1 MSQKNLQKIQPDAEL
16 HQMLQSITESEK
28 EEFIELIFS
37 LLKQASTTEHLLAMQ
52 YLFTSFSLKKY
63 PEEFADYKGVYP
75 NSEKEKAKNEKNPN
89 DSSEFEEPPLTE
101 AQQKINE
108 IREAQ
113 VEKIRRWEANILMV
127 SREEMTH
134 LCYDM
139 NLLAILGKDPY
150 MYRPNFPVPATAFP
164 LGKPVNLMPFS
175 PVALEIFR
183 YWEKPDHLPV
193 KDPLLADGIPEGLK
207 DLFTIPHK
215 DPDQFN
221 HPETHQEAMDFLK
234 KFFSKSLDQNTLA
247 KIHDPLTS
255 GTHFDSIEQLYTFIR
270 AFLLIG
276 LKYKVFEGQN
286 MERIVDEH
294 YGFNINLNPLV
305 LGQFEAY
312 VEEAIEQIIEEGEG
326 VWGIPPALGSHFW
339 VFQTVIDA
347 MSRESK
353 ESGLS
358 FEPALPVV
366 WNPTCATLK
375 DRHLINSIPN
385 MPSNATYQ
393 VTNVVAIQ
401 AMQLFNEAYTTMI
414 KMLSGFFG
422 HYEIDQTTGIR
433 PPQVNAYFQTAFYP
447 FMTNVIRP
455 LGEMICRLP
464 ADESFV
470 PDGGK
475 VPDRCAGPDFLFDIS
490 QFDSCEIDEAIKPY
504 NDVDKYLA
512 HFEAMKKSALKIK
525 DLCEE
530 RGYHM
535 AFYRQPDARD
545 FPVSFQYLAE
555 NFERIGKNFCAY
567 WDGKMVA
574 PISSKGFQNY
584 STNFN

>member
-1 MSQKNLQKIQPDAEL
+1 MFQKNLQKIQPDAEL
-16 HQMLQSITESEK
+16 HQMLQSITRSKK

-63 PEEFADYKGVYP
+63 PEEFSDYRPESKDP
-75 NSEKEKAKNEKNPN
+75 
-89 DSSEFEEPPLTE
+89 
-101 AQQKINE
+101 AQQKINQ
-108 IREAQ
+108 IRQAQ

-150 MYRPNFPVPATAFP
+150 MFRPNFPVPATVFP
-164 LGKPVNLMPFS
+164 LSKPVNLMPFS
-175 PVALEIFR
+175 PIALEIFR

-193 KDPLLADGIPEGLK
+193 RDPLLAEGIPEGIK

-221 HPETHQEAMDFLK
+221 HPETHDEAMDFLK
-234 KFFSKSLDQNTLA
+234 QFLSNSLNQDTVA
-247 KIHDPLTS
+247 KIHDPLTN

-270 AFLLIG
+270 AYLLIG
-276 LKYKVFEGQN
+276 LKYKFFEGQN

-294 YGFNINLNPLV
+294 YGFNIVLNPLV
-305 LGQFEAY
+305 IGQFENY

-347 MSRESK
+347 MKQEAK
-353 ESGLS
+353 ESDLP

-366 WNPTCATLK
+366 WNPTCSSLD

-393 VTNVVAIQ
+393 VTNQVAVE

-414 KMLSGFFG
+414 RMLSGFFG

-464 ADESFV
+464 ADENFV

-475 VPDRCAGPDFLFDIS
+475 VPDRCAGPDFLFDIPQS
-490 QFDSCEIDEAIKPY
+490 DSAARDEAIMPY
-504 NDVDKYLA
+504 LTCQEYLDK
-512 HFEAMKKSALKIK
+512 FEWMKVKALDLKT
-525 DLCEE
+525 LCEQ

-535 AFYRQPDARD
+535 AFYQQQDARD
-545 FPVSFQYLAE
+545 FPVSFGYLAE
-555 NFERIGKNFCAY
+555 NFERIGKNFDAY
-567 WDGKMVA
+567 WKGGMVA
-574 PISSKGFQNY
+574 PISSRGFQNY

>member
-16 HQMLQSITESEK
+16 HQMLQSSTGSKK

-63 PEEFADYKGVYP
+63 PEEFADYIP
-75 NSEKEKAKNEKNPN
+75 
-89 DSSEFEEPPLTE
+89 DSTDPD
-101 AQQKINE
+101 QQKINE
-108 IREAQ
+108 IRMAQ
-113 VEKIRRWEANILMV
+113 IEKIRRWEANILMV

-164 LGKPVNLMPFS
+164 LGKPVNLMPFG

-193 KDPLLADGIPEGLK
+193 RDPLLAEGTPHGLK
-207 DLFTIPHK
+207 DLFTVPHK
-215 DPDQFN
+215 DPGQFN
-221 HPETHQEAMDFLK
+221 HPETHDEAMGFLK
-234 KFFSKSLDQNTLA
+234 QFFSNSLNQDTLA
-247 KIHDPLTS
+247 KIHDPLTN

-270 AFLLIG
+270 AYLLIG

-294 YGFNINLNPLV
+294 YGFNIVLNPLV
-305 LGQFEAY
+305 IGQFENY
-312 VEEAIEQIIEEGEG
+312 VEEAIAQIIEEGEG

-339 VFQTVIDA
+339 VFQTLIDSMNKEVKEA
-347 MSRESK
+347 K
-353 ESGLS
+353 ESGLP

-366 WNPTCATLK
+366 WNPTCAK
-375 DRHLINSIPN
+375 QHDRHLINSIPD
-385 MPSNATYQ
+385 MPSNATYPI
-393 VTNVVAIQ
+393 TNQVAIE
-401 AMQLFNEAYTTMI
+401 AMELFNEAYTTMI
-414 KMLSGFFG
+414 RMLSGFFG

-464 ADESFV
+464 ADENFV

-475 VPDRCAGPDFLFDIS
+475 VPNRCAGPDFLFDIS
-490 QFDSCEIDEAIKPY
+490 QFDSCGIEEAIKPY
-504 NDVDKYLA
+504 EYVNKYLTD
-512 HFEAMKKSALKIK
+512 FESMKQRALNLKTQ
-525 DLCEE
+525 CEQ

-535 AFYRQPDARD
+535 AFYKQDDARD
-545 FPVSFQYLAE
+545 FDVSFAYLAE
-555 NFERIGKNFCAY
+555 NFERIGKNFAAY
-567 WDGKMVA
+567 WNAEMVA

-584 STNFN
+584 SNNFN

>member
-16 HQMLQSITESEK
+16 HQMLQSISETEK
-28 EEFIELIFS
+28 EEFIELIYS

-63 PEEFADYKGVYP
+63 PEEFSDYKP
-75 NSEKEKAKNEKNPN
+75 DSEDPDQK
-89 DSSEFEEPPLTE
+89 
-101 AQQKINE
+101 KINE
-108 IREAQ
+108 LRVSQI
-113 VEKIRRWEANILMV
+113 EKIRRWEANILMV

-150 MYRPNFPVPATAFP
+150 MYRPNFPVPATSFP
-164 LGKPVNLMPFS
+164 LGKPVNLMPLS
-175 PVALEIFR
+175 LVALEIFR

-193 KDPLLADGIPEGLK
+193 SDPIQADGIPKGLE

-215 DPDQFN
+215 GPDQFN

-234 KFFSKSLDQNTLA
+234 KFLSKSLDQDILK
-247 KIHDPLTS
+247 KIHDPLSS

-270 AFLLIG
+270 AYLLIG
-276 LKYKVFEGQN
+276 LKYKIFEGQN

-294 YGFNINLNPLV
+294 YGFNIALNPLV

-312 VEEAIEQIIEEGEG
+312 VEEAITQIIEEGEG
-326 VWGIPPALGSHFW
+326 VWGTPPALGSHFW
-339 VFQTVIDA
+339 VFQTIIK
-347 MSRESK
+347 ELKEEFK
-353 ESGLS
+353 ESILP

-366 WNPTCATLK
+366 WNPTYITSK
-375 DRHLINSIPN
+375 DRHLINLIPN
-385 MPSNATYQ
+385 MPSNATFQ
-393 VTNVVAIQ
+393 VTNTVAIK

-447 FMTNVIRP
+447 FMTNIIRP

-464 ADESFV
+464 ADEGFV
-470 PDGGK
+470 PDGRK
-475 VPDRCAGPDFLFDIS
+475 VPDRCAGPDFLFDII
-490 QFDSCEIDEAIKPY
+490 QTDPATREEVILPY
-504 NDVDKYLA
+504 DCWEKYVGKFNDMKDKA
-512 HFEAMKKSALKIK
+512 FELKK
-525 DLCEE
+525 DCEE

-535 AFYRQPDARD
+535 AFYLQPDARD
-545 FPVSFQYLAE
+545 FPVSFGYLGE
-555 NFERIGKNFCAY
+555 NFERIGKNFEAY
-567 WDGKMVA
+567 WKGKMVA

>member
-16 HQMLQSITESEK
+16 HQMLRSISTSKK

-63 PEEFADYKGVYP
+63 PEEFADYVP
-75 NSEKEKAKNEKNPN
+75 
-89 DSSEFEEPPLTE
+89 DSTDP

-108 IREAQ
+108 IRMAQ
-113 VEKIRRWEANILMV
+113 IEKIRRWEANILMV

-164 LGKPVNLMPFS
+164 LGKPVNIMPFS

-193 KDPLLADGIPEGLK
+193 RDPLLAEGMPDGLK
-207 DLFTIPHK
+207 DLFTLPHK

-221 HPETHQEAMDFLK
+221 HPKTHDEAMVFLK
-234 KFFSKSLDQNTLA
+234 QFFSNSLNQDTLA
-247 KIHDPLTS
+247 KIHDPLTN

-270 AFLLIG
+270 AYLLIG
-276 LKYKVFEGQN
+276 LKYKIFEGQN

-294 YGFNINLNPLV
+294 YGFNIVLNPLV
-305 LGQFEAY
+305 IGQFENY

-339 VFQTVIDA
+339 VFQTLIDSMNQEA
-347 MSRESK
+347 KEAK
-353 ESGLS
+353 ESGLP

-366 WNPTCATLK
+366 WNPTCAK
-375 DRHLINSIPN
+375 QHDRHLINAIPN
-385 MPSNATYQ
+385 MPANATYQ
-393 VTNVVAIQ
+393 VTNLVAIE
-401 AMQLFNEAYTTMI
+401 AMELFNEAYTTMI

-464 ADESFV
+464 ADENFV

-490 QFDSCEIDEAIKPY
+490 QFDSCGIDVAIKPY
-504 NDVDKYLA
+504 DDVNKYLA
-512 HFEAMKKSALKIK
+512 DFESMKQKALSLKTQ
-525 DLCEE
+525 CEQ

-535 AFYRQPDARD
+535 AFYKQDDARD
-545 FPVSFQYLAE
+545 FDVSFAYLAE
-555 NFERIGKNFCAY
+555 NFERIGKNFAAY
-567 WDGKMVA
+567 WKAEMVA

-584 STNFN
+584 SNNFN

>member
-16 HQMLQSITESEK
+16 HQMLQSITGPEK

-63 PEEFADYKGVYP
+63 PEEFADYVPG
-75 NSEKEKAKNEKNPN
+75 SN
-89 DSSEFEEPPLTE
+89 DPK
-101 AQQKINE
+101 QQKINE
-108 IREAQ
+108 FRMAQ
-113 VEKIRRWEANILMV
+113 VEKNRRWEANILMV

-150 MYRPNFPVPATAFP
+150 LFRPNFPVPATAFP

-183 YWEKPDHLPV
+183 FWEKPDHLPV
-193 KDPLLADGIPEGLK
+193 RDPLLADGVPMGIA
-207 DLFTIPHK
+207 DLFTLPHK

-221 HPETHQEAMDFLK
+221 HPETQEEAMDFLK
-234 KFFSKSLDQNTLA
+234 RLFSKSLNEDTLA
-247 KIHDPLTS
+247 KIHDPLVNGS
-255 GTHFDSIEQLYTFIR
+255 HFKSIEMLYTFIR
-270 AFLLIG
+270 AYLLLG
-276 LKYKVFEGQN
+276 LKYKIIEGKN

-294 YGFNINLNPLV
+294 YGFNIVLNPLV
-305 LGQFEAY
+305 IGQFENY

-339 VFQTVIDA
+339 VFQTVIDSMNQA
-347 MSRESK
+347 AK
-353 ESGLS
+353 EAGELNLP

-366 WNPTCATLK
+366 WNPTSALLK

-385 MPSNATYQ
+385 MPSNATYK
-393 VTNVVAIQ
+393 VTNQVAVE
-401 AMQLFNEAYTTMI
+401 AMQLFNVAYTTMI
-414 KMLSGFFG
+414 RMLSGFFG

-447 FMTNVIRP
+447 FMTNIIRP

-470 PDGGK
+470 PDEGK

-490 QFDSCEIDEAIKPY
+490 QFDSCAIDEAILPY
-504 NDVDKYLA
+504 NNVDQYLA
-512 HFEAMKKSALKIK
+512 DFETMKVSALRIK
-525 DLCEE
+525 TLCEQ

-535 AFYRQPDARD
+535 AFYKQEDARD
-545 FPVSFQYLAE
+545 FPVSFGYLAE
-555 NFERIGKNFCAY
+555 NFKRIGQNFAAY
-567 WDGKMVA
+567 WKGKMVA

-584 STNFN
+584 SNNFN

>member
-16 HQMLQSITESEK
+16 HQILQSITGSEK

-63 PEEFADYKGVYP
+63 PEEFADYIP
-75 NSEKEKAKNEKNPN
+75 
-89 DSSEFEEPPLTE
+89 DSTDP

-108 IREAQ
+108 IRMAQ
-113 VEKIRRWEANILMV
+113 IEKIRRWEANILMV

-150 MYRPNFPVPATAFP
+150 MFRPNFPVPATAFP

-175 PVALEIFR
+175 PIALEVFR
-183 YWEKPDHLPV
+183 FWEKPDHLPV
-193 KDPLLADGIPEGLK
+193 RDPLLAGGIPAGLK
-207 DLFTIPHK
+207 DLFTIPHLE
-215 DPDQFN
+215 PDQFN
-221 HPETHQEAMDFLK
+221 HPETHEEAMTFLK
-234 KFFSKSLDQNTLA
+234 QFFSKSLNQDTLA
-247 KIHDPLTS
+247 KIHNPLTN

-270 AFLLIG
+270 AYLLIG
-276 LKYKVFEGQN
+276 LKYKIFEGQN

-294 YGFNINLNPLV
+294 YGFNIVLNPLV
-305 LGQFEAY
+305 IGQFENY

-339 VFQTVIDA
+339 VFQTLIDSMNKEA
-347 MSRESK
+347 KEAK
-353 ESGLS
+353 ESGLL

-366 WNPTCATLK
+366 WNPTCTK
-375 DRHLINSIPN
+375 QHDRHLINSIPD
-385 MPSNATYQ
+385 MPSNAIYPITNQ
-393 VTNVVAIQ
+393 VASE
-401 AMQLFNEAYTTMI
+401 AMELFNEAYTTMI

-464 ADESFV
+464 ADENFV
-470 PDGGK
+470 PVGGK

-490 QFDSCEIDEAIKPY
+490 QFDSCGIEEAIKPY
-504 NDVDKYLA
+504 DDVKKYLA
-512 HFEAMKKSALKIK
+512 DFESMKQRALNLKTQ
-525 DLCEE
+525 CEQ

-535 AFYRQPDARD
+535 AFYKQDDARD
-545 FPVSFQYLAE
+545 FDVSFAYLAE
-555 NFERIGKNFCAY
+555 NFERIGKNFAAY
-567 WDGKMVA
+567 WNAEMVA

-584 STNFN
+584 SNNFN

>member
-1 MSQKNLQKIQPDAEL
+1 MSQKKLQKIQPDAEL
-16 HQMLQSITESEK
+16 HGILQNITDPEK
-28 EEFIELIFS
+28 EEFVELIYS

-63 PEEFADYKGVYP
+63 PEEFSDYKAG
-75 NSEKEKAKNEKNPN
+75 
-89 DSSEFEEPPLTE
+89 
-101 AQQKINE
+101 AQDPVQRKINE

-113 VEKIRRWEANILMV
+113 VEKIRRWEANMLMV

-150 MYRPNFPVPATAFP
+150 MYRPNFPVPANSFP

-175 PVALEIFR
+175 PIALEIFR

-193 KDPLLADGIPEGLK
+193 RNPLEAEGIPESLK
-207 DLFTIPHK
+207 DLFTVPHK

-221 HPETHQEAMDFLK
+221 HPETHQEAIDFLK
-234 KFFSKSLDQNTLA
+234 KFLTNSLSQNVLD
-247 KIHDPLTS
+247 KIHDPLTN
-255 GTHFDSIEQLYTFIR
+255 GTYFDSIEQLYTFIR

-276 LKYKVFEGQN
+276 LKYKIIEGQN

-294 YGFNINLNPLV
+294 YGFNITLNPLV
-305 LGQFEAY
+305 IGQFEEY

-339 VFQTVIDA
+339 VFQSVIDELKE
-347 MSRESK
+347 ESK
-353 ESGLS
+353 SNQLS
-358 FEPALPVV
+358 FEPALPVI
-366 WNPTCATLK
+366 WNPTCSTLK
-375 DRHLINSIPN
+375 DRHLINNLPN
-385 MPSNATYQ
+385 MPENATYQ
-393 VTNVVAIQ
+393 VTNTVAIK
-401 AMQLFNEAYTTMI
+401 AMKLFDEAYTTMI

-433 PPQVNAYFQTAFYP
+433 PPQVNAYFQIAFYP
-447 FMTNVIRP
+447 FMTNIIRP

-470 PDGGK
+470 PEGGK
-475 VPDRCAGPDFLFDIS
+475 VPDRCAGPDFLFDIV
-490 QFDSCEIDEAIKPY
+490 QTDPAEREKVIKPFDNCQEY
-504 NDVDKYLA
+504 MA
-512 HFEAMKKSALKIK
+512 AFKSMQEQAKTLKTE
-525 DLCEE
+525 CEN

-535 AFYRQPDARD
+535 AFYLQPDARD
-545 FPVSFQYLAE
+545 FPIAFQYLEE
-555 NFERIGKNFCAY
+555 NFYRIGLNFEAY
-567 WDGKMVA
+567 WCGKMVA